1 LLEIVVRKNQTAF
14 DMDFLTKIIE
24 RKRTRLQAAR
34 AETSIAEMRRKAV
47 DSRLQRKPHALLS
60 ALVDGTSVNVIAE
73 IKRASPSRG
82 EIKAGADP
90 VTLAHAYSR
99 GGAIAVSVLTEEDY
113 FHGSL
118 DDLRAVRS
126 AVSLPLLRKDFIFDE
141 FQLYEAAA
149 TGADAVLLIVAA
161 LADEALRDLRSIAE
175 DELAM
180 DALIEVHTSSEM
192 GRAVACGA
200 TLVGVNNRDLKTFE
214 VSLET
219 SARLI
224 GEVPRDVVCISESG
238 LHAATDLCR
247 LRAAGYKGFLI
258 GEMLMRADD
267 PEKALRELLEEAAA
281 LS

>member
-1 LLEIVVRKNQTAF
+1 
-14 DMDFLTKIIE
+14 MDFLTKIIE
-24 RKRTRLQAAR
+24 SKRTRLQAAR
-34 AETSIAEMRRKAV
+34 AETSVAEMRRQAV
-47 DSRLQRKPHALLS
+47 DSRLQRKPHALLR

-82 EIKAGADP
+82 FINAGADP
-90 VTLAHAYSR
+90 ASLAHAYSR

-118 DDLRAVRS
+118 EDLRAVRS

-149 TGADAVLLIVAA
+149 AGADAILLIVAA
-161 LADEALRDLRSIAE
+161 LDDVALRNLRSIAE
-175 DELAM
+175 DELGM

-192 GRAVACGA
+192 ERAIACGA

-224 GEVPRDVVCISESG
+224 NEVPSDIVCISESG
-238 LHAATDLCR
+238 LHAATDLYR
-247 LRAAGYKGFLI
+247 LQAVGYKGFLI

-267 PEKALRELLEEAAA
+267 PEKALRELLQAAGALFGVRRQGQRDAA
-281 LS
+281 LD

>member
-1 LLEIVVRKNQTAF
+1 
-14 DMDFLTKIIE
+14 MDFLTRIIE
-24 RKRTRLQAAR
+24 RKRTRLQSAR
-34 AETSIAEMRRKAV
+34 AETSVAEMRWKAV
-47 DSRLQRKPHALLS
+47 DARLQRKPHALLG
-60 ALVDGTSVNVIAE
+60 ALVDGTGVNVIAE

-90 VTLAHAYSR
+90 DSLARAYSR

-149 TGADAVLLIVAA
+149 AGADAVLLIVAA
-161 LADEALRDLRSIAE
+161 LDDEALRDLRSIAE

-192 GRAVACGA
+192 KRAIACGA
-200 TLVGVNNRDLKTFE
+200 TLVGVNNRDLKTFQ
-214 VSLET
+214 VSLAT

-224 GEVPRDVVCISESG
+224 NEAPPDVVCISESG
-238 LHAATDLCR
+238 LHAATDLGR